1 MNLDITSFSII
12 SQCFQIYLKV
22 FDASDNFSRCCCWC
36 CRPSWFKSVDKKQYI
51 NLAKK
56 SERLGRI
63 RQRKMWKVVP
73 RWRTSSFL
81 LEKIPECSCLT
92 LPGAS
97 VNETRLWNEVKI
109 AIIRT
114 QRKRDKR
121 IEQTLIA
128 LFSCS
133 TWVKSEDLEEQPYL
147 EVCRDP
153 PGQGHP
159 GQLAAASNLALRGR
173 WPPSTVFDGGV
184 HVRRELKSQNYYSIM
199 VRWLE

>member
-1 MNLDITSFSII
+1 MLQAI
-12 SQCFQIYLKV
+12 LVEK
-22 FDASDNFSRCCCWC
+22 R
-36 CRPSWFKSVDKKQYI
+36 
-51 NLAKK
+51 
-56 SERLGRI
+56 
-63 RQRKMWKVVP
+63 RQEAVHQFGEEEWEVGKDTLTENMKGPTTWTNVIV
-73 RWRTSSFL
+73 L
-81 LEKIPECSCLT
+81 LEFSCLI

-97 VNETRLWNEVKI
+97 VNETKLWNVVKI

-184 HVRRELKSQNYYSIM
+184 HGRRELKSQNYYSRM